1 MCKNIIRRAYEAI
14 YTVAIKNKNMKIEK
28 LTTTD
33 PLVIA
38 NKVNELIDIL
48 NKQEQNKEVLLN
60 YQQSLADYLTA
71 SLHDKVKCPYCG
83 GAYFAVGPTFTTAVY
98 YAPIYKDGVNINPDH
113 NKSITKYE
121 CLKCGRFW
129 EEAT

>member
-1 MCKNIIRRAYEAI
+1 M
-14 YTVAIKNKNMKIEK
+14 AIKDKNMKIEK

-48 NKQEQNKEVLLN
+48 NKQELNKDLSLN
-60 YQQSLADYLTA
+60 YQQSLNDSLTEG
-71 SLHDKVKCPYCG
+71 LYDKIKCPYCG
-83 GAYFAVGPTFTTAVY
+83 ESYFGVGPTFTTAVY
-98 YAPIYKDGVNINPDH
+98 YPPIYKNGVNINPDQ

-129 EEAT
+129 EEET